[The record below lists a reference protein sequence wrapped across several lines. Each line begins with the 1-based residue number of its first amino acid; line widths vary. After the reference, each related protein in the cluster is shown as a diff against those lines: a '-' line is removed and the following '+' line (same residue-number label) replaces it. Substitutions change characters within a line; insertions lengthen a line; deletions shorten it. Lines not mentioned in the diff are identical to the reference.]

1 MRKVKFLLLA
11 ALTAMFVGC
20 QSDEV
25 LEQDSGNDRPTPT
38 GDTRITIEGEGMKDV
53 TTRSSDGR
61 VDFTGGYATGA
72 GLYDGRK
79 HVWVEAHPDAG
90 YEVSYFYGGPSSE
103 PKKYDYVQ
111 SGTSVFDVDLS
122 GQDHTFHCGFKEK
135 KRNLTV
141 NAGSGGS
148 VSPSGTNSY
157 QVENAI
163 NITATPNTGYR
174 FSGWTVTE
182 GDATIANSGSSS
194 TTATLHSSNSTITAK
209 FERNA
214 TPINITIREWGES
227 SGNAGY
233 TKIKFEVSSLVTVS
247 LEVTYFVEYDTW
259 RDDGTTDGAAISVT
273 IGANEELEIDSYD
286 DDGYGNGERKTSTL
300 ERFIIKAN
308 GSIIYDNTNFPVN
321 GSIYNG
327 YQINVT
333 NING

>member
-163 NITATPNTGYR
+163 NITATPNTGYK
-174 FSGWTVTE
+174 FSGWIVTE
-182 GDATIANSGSSS
+182 GDATIANSGNSS

-214 TPINITIREWGES
+214 MPINLTIREWGES

-327 YQINVT
+327 YQINIT

>member
-20 QSDEV
+20 QSDEI

-163 NITATPNTGYR
+163 NITATPNTGYK
-174 FSGWTVTE
+174 FSGWIVTE
-182 GDATIANSGSSS
+182 GDATIANSGNSS

-214 TPINITIREWGES
+214 TPINLTIREWGES

-327 YQINVT
+327 YQINIT

>member
-20 QSDEV
+20 QSDEI

-72 GLYDGRK
+72 GLYDGRQ

-163 NITATPNTGYR
+163 NITATPNTGYK
-174 FSGWTVTE
+174 FSGWIVTE
-182 GDATIANSGSSS
+182 GDATIANSGNSS

-214 TPINITIREWGES
+214 TPINLTIREWGES

-327 YQINVT
+327 YQINIT

>member
-1 MRKVKFLLLA
+1 
-11 ALTAMFVGC
+11 MFVGC

-53 TTRSSDGR
+53 KTRSSDGR

-72 GLYDGRK
+72 GLYNGTSTPT
-79 HVWVEAHPDAG
+79 VAAYPNPG
-90 YEVSYFYGGPSSE
+90 YEVNYFYGGPANE
-103 PKKYDYVQ
+103 PQKYDYAQ
-111 SGTSVFDVDLS
+111 SSASSFEVKLD
-122 GQDHTFHCGFKEK
+122 GQDHRFHCGFKEK

-214 TPINITIREWGES
+214 TPINLTIREWGES

-308 GSIIYDNTNFPVN
+308 GSIIYDTTNFPVN

>member
-79 HVWVEAHPDAG
+79 HVWVEAHHDAG
-90 YEVSYFYGGPSSE
+90 YAVSYFYGGPSSE

-135 KRNLTV
+135 KRSLTV

-163 NITATPNTGYR
+163 NITATPNTGYK
-174 FSGWTVTE
+174 FSGWIVTE
-182 GDATIANSGSSS
+182 GDATIANSGNSS
-194 TTATLHSSNSTITAK
+194 TTATLHSSNSTITANFSMNSIDIYFHGK
-209 FERNA
+209 QSDGFDDMY
-214 TPINITIREWGES
+214 IS
-227 SGNAGY
+227 SNV
-233 TKIKFEVSSLVTVS
+233 ILPFEVRLTAWQTIIEWDDRYDPPQETSYERTTTVTLKAGQKESDHNNFWLGVS
-247 LEVTYFVEYDTW
+247 
-259 RDDGTTDGAAISVT
+259 
-273 IGANEELEIDSYD
+273 
-286 DDGYGNGERKTSTL
+286 NG
-300 ERFIIKAN
+300 
-308 GSIIYDNTNFPVN
+308 GSWGWNIYVN
-321 GSIYNG
+321 GIEKINGDTYVYNG
-327 YQINVT
+327 ITY
-333 NING
+333 NIVVL

>member
-38 GDTRITIEGEGMKDV
+38 GDTRITIEGESMKDV

-194 TTATLHSSNSTITAK
+194 TTATLHSSNSIITAK
-209 FERNA
+209 FEVKILDNY
-214 TPINITIREWGES
+214 IKGKMSIYS
-227 SGNAGY
+227 S
-233 TKIKFEVSSLVTVS
+233 KSLK
-247 LEVTYFVEYDTW
+247 LEVTSGFPIASPITIKYSARGVFYVDEQDEWGGMQPPDQYFDCRVWTETLTVGQSAWEFIFMPDEM
-259 RDDGTTDGAAISVT
+259 GTTIPYLPGKAVITS
-273 IGANEELEIDSYD
+273 LD
-286 DDGYGNGERKTSTL
+286 DWYMDFKEFSDDR
-300 ERFIIKAN
+300 
-308 GSIIYDNTNFPVN
+308 
-321 GSIYNG
+321 YN
-327 YQINVT
+327 YLKW
-333 NING
+333 

>member
-163 NITATPNTGYR
+163 NITATPNTGYK
-174 FSGWTVTE
+174 FSGWIVTE
-182 GDATIANSGSSS
+182 GDATIANSGNSS

-214 TPINITIREWGES
+214 TPINLTIREWGES

-327 YQINVT
+327 YQINIT

>member
-1 MRKVKFLLLA
+1 M
-11 ALTAMFVGC
+11 
-20 QSDEV
+20 
-25 LEQDSGNDRPTPT
+25 
-38 GDTRITIEGEGMKDV
+38 
-53 TTRSSDGR
+53 
-61 VDFTGGYATGA
+61 
-72 GLYDGRK
+72 
-79 HVWVEAHPDAG
+79 
-90 YEVSYFYGGPSSE
+90 
-103 PKKYDYVQ
+103 
-111 SGTSVFDVDLS
+111 
-122 GQDHTFHCGFKEK
+122 
-135 KRNLTV
+135 TV

-214 TPINITIREWGES
+214 TPINLTIREWGES